1 MTEGS
6 VHEGPARTDDA
17 RRLEDARD
25 LPSLGPPRGVLSR
38 GAARMLYA
46 IADAWRAEE
55 LPRDV
60 LPHVERRL
68 RARGVPYIRRCWL
81 LLRALEWLPV
91 LRNGRRFW
99 LLPRD
104 ERRALLERWQAS
116 AFAPGRA
123 LLAELRGWIVEAHS
137 SEP

>member
-1 MTEGS
+1 VNEDCAHG
-6 VHEGPARTDDA
+6 EPAGIEAAQRLADA
-17 RRLEDARD
+17 SA

-38 GAARMLYA
+38 GAARMLYGV
-46 IADAWRAEE
+46 ADAWRDGGQP
-55 LPRDV
+55 LDV

-68 RARGVPYIRRCWL
+68 RARGVPCIRRTWL

-91 LRNGRRFW
+91 LGGRRRFW
-99 LLPRD
+99 FLPRD

-123 LLAELRGWIVEAHS
+123 LLAELRGWIAEAHS